1 MQAVL
6 DHCAGGQRRS
16 LAAGEVLLREGVL
29 SGRLCVLIEG
39 RLDIVKGDTVVTC
52 VSEPGAMVGEM
63 SLLIHQPHTATVRAA
78 APSTIY
84 EFADGAAFLRD
95 HPAVAFEMARQLA
108 YRLSAATS
116 YLADI
121 KRQYADHGSHLSMVG
136 DVLECMINSS
146 PKRVVPGSDRL
157 PDPRM

>member
-6 DHCAGGQRRS
+6 DHCAGGARRH
-16 LAAGEVLLREGVL
+16 LAAGEILLQEGVV

-39 RLDIVKGDTVVTC
+39 RLDIVKGDTVVTTVC
-52 VSEPGAMVGEM
+52 DPGAMVGEM
-63 SLLIHQPHTATVRAA
+63 SLLLRQPHTATVRAA
-78 APSTIY
+78 APSAVY

-95 HPAVAFEMARQLA
+95 HPAVAFEIATQLA
-108 YRLSAATS
+108 CRLSAATS

-136 DVLECMINSS
+136 DVLESMISS
-146 PKRVVPGSDRL
+146 RQRQAAPGSDRL